1 MAIEKKLEAEWK
13 FSPRVLAN
21 VVQFEAPP
29 LSETPWLESKNIS
42 SPSSKELGNIA
53 TPQKTAKRPHP
64 LQNDPEQNDPL
75 QNMPEAVGNPPWKWF
90 PSKEC
95 PTMLIGRSAEDKK
108 QATHYGKRLNMRGG
122 IKLTKGEKL
131 TKGSEHRTRQGPQMK
146 RDTIVAY
153 NEQKERQPGVKHP
166 RLGGKPLIEAVALE
180 ARVPLSCLRAWI
192 KNQDKLFRHAG
203 QLHASMIMGVKQR
216 KMGRNV
222 KNVLRSVDESQKPL
236 LGYLH
241 NDH

>member
-1 MAIEKKLEAEWK
+1 VAIEKKLEAEWK
-13 FSPRVLAN
+13 FSPSVLAN
-21 VVQFEAPP
+21 VVQFQAPP
-29 LSETPWLESKNIS
+29 LSETPWLKSENIS

-95 PTMLIGRSAEDKK
+95 PTMLVGRSAEDKK
-108 QATHYGKRLNMRGG
+108 RIQRDGKRPNMRGG
-122 IKLTKGEKL
+122 IKLTKGEKM

-153 NEQKERQPGVKHP
+153 NEEKERQPGVKHP

-203 QLHASMIMGVKQR
+203 QLDASMIMGVKQR

-236 LGYLH
+236 LGHLH

>member
-13 FSPRVLAN
+13 FSPSVLAN
-21 VVQFEAPP
+21 VVQFQAPP
-29 LSETPWLESKNIS
+29 LSETPWLKSENIS
-42 SPSSKELGNIA
+42 SPSSKELGNIV

-95 PTMLIGRSAEDKK
+95 PIMLVGRSLRDGRRPNRDG
-108 QATHYGKRLNMRGG
+108 QRHNMRGG
-122 IKLTKGEKL
+122 IKLTKREKM
-131 TKGSEHRTRQGPQMK
+131 TKGSANRTRQGPQMK
-146 RDTIVAY
+146 RDVIVAY
-153 NEQKERQPGVKHP
+153 NEQKEAQPGVKHP

-192 KNQDKLFRHAG
+192 KNQDKLFRAAG
-203 QLHASMIMGVKQR
+203 QLDASMIMGVKQR

-222 KNVLRSVDESQKPL
+222 KQVLRSVDESQKPL

>member
-13 FSPRVLAN
+13 FSPSVLAN
-21 VVQFEAPP
+21 VVQFQAPP
-29 LSETPWLESKNIS
+29 LSETPWLKSENIS
-42 SPSSKELGNIA
+42 SRSSKELGNIV

-95 PTMLIGRSAEDKK
+95 PTMLVGRSAHEKALIARSGIKK
-108 QATHYGKRLNMRGG
+108 YRDGK
-122 IKLTKGEKL
+122 KLTKGQKM
-131 TKGSEHRTRQGPQMK
+131 TKGAANRTRQSPQMK
-146 RDTIVAY
+146 RDIIVAY
-153 NEQKERQPGVKHP
+153 NAHKESQPGVKYP

-180 ARVPLSCLRAWI
+180 ARVPLSCVRAWI

-203 QLHASMIMGVKQR
+203 QLDASMIMGVKQR

>member
-1 MAIEKKLEAEWK
+1 VAIEKKLEAEWK
-13 FSPRVLAN
+13 FSPSVLAN
-21 VVQFEAPP
+21 VVQFQAPP
-29 LSETPWLESKNIS
+29 LSETPWLKSENIS
-42 SPSSKELGNIA
+42 SPSSKELGNIV

-95 PTMLIGRSAEDKK
+95 PTMLVGRSAEDKK
-108 QATHYGKRLNMRGG
+108 RATHYGTKRYRDGKKM
-122 IKLTKGEKL
+122 TKGQKM
-131 TKGSEHRTRQGPQMK
+131 TKGAANRTRQGPQMK

-166 RLGGKPLIEAVALE
+166 RLGSKPLIQAVALE

-203 QLHASMIMGVKQR
+203 QLDASMIMGVKQR